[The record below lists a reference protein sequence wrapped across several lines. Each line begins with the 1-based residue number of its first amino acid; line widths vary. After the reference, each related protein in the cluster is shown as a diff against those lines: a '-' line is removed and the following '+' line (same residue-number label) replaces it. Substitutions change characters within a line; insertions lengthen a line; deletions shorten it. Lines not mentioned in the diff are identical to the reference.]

1 MESRKSF
8 LLRINPSLYRELEA
22 WSQQEMRSVNSQIE
36 YLLAEA
42 VRKRGRPV
50 EETGEQRPAEGKAK

>member
-42 VRKRGRPV
+42 MRKRGRRI
-50 EETGEQRPAEGKAK
+50 EEADEQKPSERDSR

>member
-42 VRKRGRPV
+42 VRKRGRRV
-50 EETGEQRPAEGKAK
+50 EEADSETPPETDSQ